1 MSTHNIN
8 VFISHSWAYSGHYNR
23 LAEWIFEQN
32 WTVGQASLSFKNY
45 SVPKD
50 DPIHN
55 APTVSELRTRIYN
68 QISPCHVVVIPT
80 GMYASYS
87 KWIQEEINGA
97 KYFERPILAVN
108 PWAQEKKSSVVQQ
121 AADKSVGWTSESVVN
136 GIWNLYY
143 S

>member
-1 MSTHNIN
+1 
-8 VFISHSWAYSGHYNR
+8 
-23 LAEWIFEQN
+23 
-32 WTVGQASLSFKNY
+32 
-45 SVPKD
+45 
-50 DPIHN
+50 
-55 APTVSELRTRIYN
+55 
-68 QISPCHVVVIPT
+68 
-80 GMYASYS
+80 MYASYS